1 MKYAAI
7 TENDISQY
15 SDQTGVL
22 YHFPKRYKKLLE
34 PGTLVVYYKGK
45 MEDQRFENA
54 RLSKVQHYFGT
65 AKIGK
70 VTVDPNDPSQFFA
83 TIEDFIQFDEAIF
96 FKDEKG
102 QYLEEHSNSQAFRNG
117 VRELTK
123 ENYLNVLSSGSY
135 SNTST
140 SSSNSKTISFTDGSI
155 PKLDDVNIS
164 EGKGL
169 LVSTKS
175 NKSSNPSSSKNNN
188 LPRYS
193 RNAKKVGDRA
203 EELVCRYLEDVGY
216 INVVWEAKLGNKP
229 GYDISCE
236 TSTGM
241 KLHIEVKGTVSNKI
255 TNFILTDGEL
265 KAAMILKEN
274 YYMAFVVNCLSV
286 NAQVELVANPNE
298 LMNDNSW
305 NSKPLTYLIS
315 F

>member
-7 TENDISQY
+7 TENDVSQY

-22 YHFPKRYKKLLE
+22 YHFPKRYRRMLE
-34 PGTLVVYYKGK
+34 LGTLVVYYKGK
-45 MEDQRFENA
+45 MEDRRFENA
-54 RLSKVQHYFGT
+54 RLSKEQHYFGT
-65 AKIGK
+65 AKIGQ

-83 TIEDFIQFDEAIF
+83 TIEDFIPFDEAIF
-96 FKDEKG
+96 FKDVNG
-102 QYLEEHSNSQAFRNG
+102 QYLEGHSNSQAFRNG

-135 SNTST
+135 SSKCT
-140 SSSNSKTISFTDGSI
+140 SSSNCKSISFTDGSI
-155 PKLDDVNIS
+155 PKLEDVNIS

-169 LVSTKS
+169 LVS
-175 NKSSNPSSSKNNN
+175 SKNNKSLN
-188 LPRYS
+188 PSTSKNNSPRYS
-193 RNAKKVGDRA
+193 RNAKKIGDRA
-203 EELVCRYLEDVGY
+203 EELVCRYLKEKGY
-216 INVVWEAKLGNKP
+216 LNVRWEADLGNKP

-265 KAAMILKEN
+265 KAAMKLKEN

-298 LMNDNSW
+298 LMANNSW
-305 NSKPLTYLIS
+305 NSKPLTYLVS